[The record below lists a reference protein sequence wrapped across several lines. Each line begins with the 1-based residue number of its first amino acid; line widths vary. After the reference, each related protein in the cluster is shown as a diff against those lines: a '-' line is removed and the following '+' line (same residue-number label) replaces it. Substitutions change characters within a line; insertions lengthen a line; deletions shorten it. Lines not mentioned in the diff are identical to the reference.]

1 MQIGFGR
8 PLDLTRGRSFALK
21 KVKQHRQKASLNSR
35 VPVST
40 AVDPSREQGSYPGP
54 LGLNSLHE
62 ARLITSLVEY
72 YGWTLCTD
80 GNLYNPNP
88 SASQLRGD
96 AA

>member
-1 MQIGFGR
+1 M
-8 PLDLTRGRSFALK
+8 K
-21 KVKQHRQKASLNSR
+21 KQPYGVGLRSR

-40 AVDPSREQGSYPGP
+40 TGQPSPEQASQLRPV
-54 LGLNSLHE
+54 GLNSHHE

-72 YGWTLCTD
+72 YGWTLCVD

-88 SASQLRGD
+88 GRGVN

>member
-1 MQIGFGR
+1 MK
-8 PLDLTRGRSFALK
+8 PRSARMGLK
-21 KVKQHRQKASLNSR
+21 SC

-40 AVDPSREQGSYPGP
+40 TEKRSPELESQRRPV
-54 LGLNSLHE
+54 GLNSLHE

-80 GNLYNPNP
+80 GNLYNPRP
-88 SASQLRGD
+88 GSTALRSH